1 MRSTPDARP
10 GRGMNRPVVR
20 PGHRRNQT
28 VPVPPAMLPR
38 GALVLLGCACLV
50 VVVAGLRW
58 VSDLIGPVFLGLMLV
73 VTVSP
78 LTGWLRRRRV
88 PGWLAALATVLV
100 IYAILVAL
108 GAALAVSVTE
118 LIDLMPTYAQQFSD
132 LRDAIVNGLGSLGV
146 STEQA
151 RTAVGAAN
159 PESVLHAIGWLFGGL
174 AAVLSNTLFLAAV
187 LLFMCLDA
195 VEFPARLRIV
205 VGERPQVVAAL
216 RSFAGGTRRYLV
228 VCTVFG
234 LIVAVFD
241 TLLLW
246 ALGVPLP
253 LLWGLLSF
261 ITNYIPNIGFVIGV
275 IPPALLGLLQGGP
288 QLMITVIV
296 LYCLVNFIIQS
307 VIQPKVV
314 GDAVGLS
321 TTISFLAL
329 IFWAWVLGGLGAL
342 LAIPL
347 TLLAKGLLV
356 DIDPSTRWMNVLLAD
371 SPAQDEA
378 PAAPAPRP

>member
-1 MRSTPDARP
+1 MR
-10 GRGMNRPVVR
+10 
-20 PGHRRNQT
+20 
-28 VPVPPAMLPR
+28 PAPAAVLPR
-38 GALVLLGCACLV
+38 GVLVLLGCACLV
-50 VVVAGLRW
+50 IVVAGLRW
-58 VSDLIGPVFLGLMLV
+58 VADLVGPVFLGLMLV

-78 LTGWLRRRRV
+78 MTVWLRRRGT
-88 PGWLAALATVLV
+88 PGWLAAVATVLV
-100 IYAILVAL
+100 IYLILFAL
-108 GAALAVSVTE
+108 GGALAVSVAR
-118 LIDLMPTYAQQFSD
+118 LVDLMPQYQEQFAN
-132 LRDAIVNGLGSLGV
+132 LRDDLVSGLGTLGV
-146 STEQA
+146 GQEQLRAAVAGADGSTVVHL
-151 RTAVGAAN
+151 VG
-159 PESVLHAIGWLFGGL
+159 SVFGGVAGL
-174 AAVLSNTLFLAAV
+174 LSNAVFVIAV

-195 VEFPARLRIV
+195 VDFPARLTGV
-205 VGERPQVVAAL
+205 VGERPQVVEAL
-216 RSFAGGTRRYLV
+216 RSFAQGTRRYLV

-261 ITNYIPNIGFVIGV
+261 ITNYIPNIGFIIGV

-288 QLMITVIV
+288 ELMLTVIV

-321 TTISFLAL
+321 ATVSFLAL

-356 DIDPSTRWMNVLLAD
+356 DIDPSIRWMNVLLSD
-371 SPAQDEA
+371 SPAPSSAPGSPLPDSSLPDSPLPDSPARDEA
-378 PAAPAPRP
+378 VTESEPTR

>member
-1 MRSTPDARP
+1 M
-10 GRGMNRPVVR
+10 R
-20 PGHRRNQT
+20 PGHRRNGT
-28 VPVPPAMLPR
+28 APTPAAMLPR
-38 GALVLLGCACLV
+38 GVLVLLGFACLV

-58 VSDLIGPVFLGLMLV
+58 VSDLVGPVFLGLMLV

-78 LTGWLRRRRV
+78 LTDWLRRRKV

-108 GAALAVSVTE
+108 GGALVLSIAE
-118 LIDLMPTYAQQFSD
+118 LVDLMPTYAQQFSE
-132 LRDAIVNGLGSLGV
+132 LRDSIVSGLGTLGV
-146 STEQA
+146 SADQV
-151 RTAVGAAN
+151 RSAVEGAN
-159 PESVLHAIGWLFGGL
+159 PTSVVDAIAWLFGSL
-174 AAVLSNTLFLAAV
+174 ASVFTNTLFLAAV
-187 LLFMCLDA
+187 VLFMCLDA

-205 VGERPQVVAAL
+205 VGERPQVVSAL
-216 RSFAGGTRRYLV
+216 RSFASGTRRYLV

-246 ALGVPLP
+246 ALDVPLP

-288 QLMITVIV
+288 ELMITVIV

-356 DIDPSTRWMNVLLAD
+356 DIDPSTRWMNVLLSD

-378 PAAPAPRP
+378 PATPAPQP